1 MTVKY
6 TVVIKFA
13 ILIAAMNGCTGNDT
27 PDRADNGA
35 CDKIGPFGVLHRN
48 PRTTEEPVTPST
60 PELKKKEVA
69 ERLDT
74 AGLLYTGKVVVDKD
88 FRMLEP
94 PEEVARFAGKDYVI
108 ASEPPEIE
116 FAVVP
121 VEPPWLNES
130 PVKITKDISG
140 YQGPWK
146 PTEIDNTP
154 GPWTHWTQGNYDSRT
169 GKFYTSAGDHGKY
182 DAHIFIV
189 EYDPAQ
195 KKITCFPEINK
206 VLGRTRTQFSE
217 GKLHGWL
224 DFYRSGRLERPHLW
238 FITYWCK
245 YPEPDEE
252 DYATGYRGGH
262 IMSLDVETGDMVDYG
277 VPIPRA
283 SFPYHRIDTTRGI
296 MYAVGMFGEFL
307 AWDIEE
313 QRTRWAGYLPAGM
326 AWWNRAIMID
336 EVTGL
341 VYTTNMHESD
351 TKRHLIAYDPDR
363 NRFRRL
369 DCHMPM
375 EHGDPVRGEGEGGYG
390 HMRCQTRRRGPDGL
404 FWGITYG
411 GELFSFDPENETV
424 EDRGVCWPHPQR
436 YTCSMERSPGGRYL
450 YYVPCSPR
458 FYYTA
463 ASPIVQYDTETGRIK
478 VLAFTWPFYREKYGF
493 TTSQNFSLKLDDAGE
508 KLFVVWNGG
517 FVEHETDGVDD
528 TFGQVAVMLVNIPES
543 ERRE

>member
-1 MTVKY
+1 MSASAVLLLMLL
-6 TVVIKFA
+6 A
-13 ILIAAMNGCTGNDT
+13 GCGSNGIDQDRPAVEDT
-27 PDRADNGA
+27 RV
-35 CDKIGPFGVLHRN
+35 GPFGVLLPN
-48 PRTTEEPVTPST
+48 PHTTEDRVTPSA
-60 PELKKKEVA
+60 PELEKKTVA

-74 AGLLYTGKVVVDKD
+74 AGLLYTGKIVVDRD
-88 FRMLEP
+88 PATLVP
-94 PEEVARFAGKDYVI
+94 PPEVARYAGTEFVV
-108 ASEPPEIE
+108 AEEPSEIE
-116 FAVVP
+116 FGIVP
-121 VEPPWLNES
+121 VEAPWLNES
-130 PVKITKDISG
+130 PVKISKDISD
-140 YQGPWK
+140 YDGPWK

-154 GPWTHWTQGNYDSRT
+154 GPWTHWTQGNHDPRT

-182 DAHIFIV
+182 DARIFVV
-189 EYDPAQ
+189 EYDPAVR
-195 KKITCFPEINK
+195 KISLFPEINK
-206 VLGRTRTQFSE
+206 VLGREKTQFSE

-224 DFYRSGRLERPHLW
+224 DFYRSRHLDKPHLW

-262 IMSLDVETGDMVDYG
+262 IMSLDTETGDMVDYG

-283 SFPYHRIDTTRGI
+283 SYPYHRIDTKRGM

-307 AWDIEE
+307 AWDIEQ
-313 QRTRWAGYLPAGM
+313 QRTHWAGYLPEGL

-336 EVTGL
+336 EVSGM

-351 TKRHLIAYDPDR
+351 TKKHLIAYDPDK

-375 EHGDPVRGEGEGGYG
+375 EHGSPIRGAGEGGYG
-390 HMRCQTRRRGPDGL
+390 HMRCQTRHRGPDGL

-411 GELFSFDPENETV
+411 GELFSFDPEAETV
-424 EDRGVCWPHPQR
+424 EDHGVCWPHPQR

-458 FYYTA
+458 FHYTA
-463 ASPIVQYDTETGRIK
+463 ASPIIQYDTQTGTIK
-478 VLAFTWPFYREKYGF
+478 VLAFCWPYYRDKYGF
-493 TTSQNFSLKLDDAGE
+493 TASQNFSLKIDDTGG

-517 FVEHETDGVDD
+517 FIEHEEEGVDD
-528 TFGQVAVMLVNIPES
+528 TFGQVAVMVVNIPES
-543 ERRE
+543 ERVE